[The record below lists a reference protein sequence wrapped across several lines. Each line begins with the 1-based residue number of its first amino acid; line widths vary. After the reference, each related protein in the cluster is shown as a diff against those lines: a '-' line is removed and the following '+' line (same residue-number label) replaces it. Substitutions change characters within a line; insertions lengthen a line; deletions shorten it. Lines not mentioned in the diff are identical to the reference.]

1 MGSRAAC
8 PPFYRCSPV
17 KALVTGGILFARLCH
32 PLSPACPS
40 CIFLVMHALEASLVA
55 ERMPLV
61 QVQHCVKVQQEN
73 TSPRG
78 CVQDASSAT
87 THRTRRTFSR
97 DASSW
102 PLAGLPTAALPAA
115 IHSLAPTVAGN
126 RGLGLEICRL
136 ILANAPGS
144 RVFLGCRNIEDG
156 RRVAASLSA
165 DGSVTAV
172 HLDVTCEQSI
182 VTAAQSV
189 AADTVRPSQADL
201 TRRGNAHSSRPPC
214 LFRMLTDRA
223 MGIAPMH

>member
-1 MGSRAAC
+1 
-8 PPFYRCSPV
+8 
-17 KALVTGGILFARLCH
+17 
-32 PLSPACPS
+32 
-40 CIFLVMHALEASLVA
+40 
-55 ERMPLV
+55 MPTKHLW
-61 QVQHCVKVQQEN
+61 
-73 TSPRG
+73 T
-78 CVQDASSAT
+78 
-87 THRTRRTFSR
+87 
-97 DASSW
+97 
-102 PLAGLPTAALPAA
+102 PTA
-115 IHSLAPTVAGN
+115 AGN

-172 HLDVTCEQSI
+172 HLDVTCGQSI
-182 VTAAQSV
+182 ATAAQFVS
-189 AADTVRPSQADL
+189 ADTVRLSQADL